1 MACAL
6 SRLCAHTSRDSST
19 LLSFAEDTPIPKKL
33 YKLLGAVHNSTAG
46 HNGLEKTLEK
56 LKTFGTDLGSNV
68 REHAKKFI
76 SECPICQKLDYRN
89 VKNHTEPY
97 TTASM
102 EPMETLN
109 IDTIGPVPKD
119 NFGNTYILVII
130 DCFSRF
136 IELYAVPDTT
146 ALHAARCVLNHLGR
160 YGAPRRIWT
169 DNGSQFV
176 NTIVDEL
183 IEMVGSEHQLTLA
196 YSSEEN
202 AIVER
207 ANKEVMRHLRAILLD
222 KRVIGEWS
230 IYLPMVQ
237 RIMNASVHSALQM
250 SPAQII
256 FGNSIT
262 LDRGIFREQKPRK
275 VDEEQIPLSEWAE
288 NMQNRQKLIL
298 KLAQEAQ
305 GATDDFHIVQAS
317 AKRTEYPVNS
327 YVLVKYRDRPPT
339 KFHSNWKG
347 PLRVVSYSKNNYV
360 LQDMVSKKEST
371 YNITQLKPFKYDE
384 IETDPVEIA
393 RAEQQEFVVEAVLNH
408 SKGSKRGDYD
418 FQIKWLGY
426 DDPKDIDWQPWANVK
441 NNEVL
446 NRYLYDNK
454 LKSLLTT
461 EQKEEVKAYK
471 ALHSTK

>member
-1 MACAL
+1 VACAL

-19 LLSFAEDTPIPKKL
+19 LLSFAENIPIPKKL

-46 HNGLEKTLEK
+46 HNGLEKTLEI

-68 REHAKKFI
+68 QEHAKKFI

-89 VKNHTEPY
+89 VKNHKEPY

-119 NFGNTYILVII
+119 NLGNTYILVII
-130 DCFSRF
+130 DCFSKF

-146 ALHAARCVLNHLGR
+146 ALHAARCFLNHLGR
-160 YGAPRRIWT
+160 YGAPRRIRT

-176 NTIVDEL
+176 DTMVDEL
-183 IEMVGSEHQLTLA
+183 IEMIGSEHQLTLA

-207 ANKEVMRHLRAILLD
+207 ANKEVMRYIRAILLD

-256 FGNSIT
+256 FGNSTT

-275 VDEEQIPLSEWAE
+275 VDEE
-288 NMQNRQKLIL
+288 
-298 KLAQEAQ
+298 
-305 GATDDFHIVQAS
+305 
-317 AKRTEYPVNS
+317 
-327 YVLVKYRDRPPT
+327 
-339 KFHSNWKG
+339 
-347 PLRVVSYSKNNYV
+347 
-360 LQDMVSKKEST
+360 
-371 YNITQLKPFKYDE
+371 
-384 IETDPVEIA
+384 
-393 RAEQQEFVVEAVLNH
+393 
-408 SKGSKRGDYD
+408 
-418 FQIKWLGY
+418 
-426 DDPKDIDWQPWANVK
+426 
-441 NNEVL
+441 
-446 NRYLYDNK
+446 
-454 LKSLLTT
+454 
-461 EQKEEVKAYK
+461 
-471 ALHSTK
+471 